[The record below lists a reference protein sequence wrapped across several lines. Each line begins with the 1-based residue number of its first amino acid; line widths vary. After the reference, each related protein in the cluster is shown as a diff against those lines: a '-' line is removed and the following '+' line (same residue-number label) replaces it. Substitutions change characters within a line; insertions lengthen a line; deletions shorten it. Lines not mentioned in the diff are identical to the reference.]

1 MFCIWYEVKVKIQA
15 FLMDIKLVQ
24 NHLLKRPFFYL
35 LHRNVTFGIVQVT
48 VYMSAWSKAFYSY
61 PLVHLI
67 KFVVAQFLSHV
78 TLFATPWTAVS
89 QASLSF
95 TISRRLFKLMS
106 IESMMSSNHL
116 ILCHLLLLLP
126 SIFPSI
132 TVFSNGQFFTSG
144 GQSIGVS
151 ASASVLPMNI
161 QS

>member
-78 TLFATPWTAVS
+78 TLFATVRNAAH
-89 QASLSF
+89 QASLF
-95 TISRRLFKLMS
+95 LTISRSLPKFMS
-106 IESMMSSNHL
+106 VDSVMPSKHL
-116 ILCHLLLLLP
+116 IFCYLLLLLP
-126 SIFPSI
+126 SVFLSI
-132 TVFSNGQFFTSG
+132 RVFSNESTLLSSGQN
-144 GQSIGVS
+144 IGAL
-151 ASASVLPMNI
+151 ASASVLPMNL
-161 QS
+161 QA